1 MSNLARF
8 IFKAKMEKNVL
19 TPALKPCSS
28 ATTYSD
34 AERTCTNETKG
45 DVKAHSVKVC
55 TLFKPLLR
63 RFRSFLRTK
72 FDKGRKPSV
81 YQHWDESAYLDNV
94 RAFMNELRLPSE
106 LIDHDNI
113 LKILTILFPCS
124 IKKI

>member
-8 IFKAKMEKNVL
+8 VFKAKMEKNSL
-19 TPALKPCSS
+19 TPMFKPGSS
-28 ATTYSD
+28 VSTYSD

-45 DVKAHSVKVC
+45 DVKANSVKVC

-81 YQHWDESAYLDNV
+81 YQHWDEITYLDNV
-94 RAFMNELRLPSE
+94 RAFMNELKLPPE
-106 LIDHDNI
+106 LVDHEGT
-113 LKILTILFPCS
+113 LKILTILFQE
-124 IKKI
+124 

>member
-1 MSNLARF
+1 M
-8 IFKAKMEKNVL
+8 
-19 TPALKPCSS
+19 TPTMKSGSS

-63 RFRSFLRTK
+63 LFRSFLRSK

-81 YQHWDESAYLDNV
+81 YQHWDESTYIDNV
-94 RAFMNELRLPSE
+94 SAFMNELKLPSD
-106 LIDHDNI
+106 LIDHDNT